1 MVFGGHYDDGY
12 YSFKSDSDSEPD
24 YDYDLVLEDGR
35 DFSHP
40 DKYNYIEL
48 RSSTMKWKISVRGN
62 RDELNFFCE
71 LKKGDRENPIET
83 MWRALTFTIPNKIAN
98 NLRNVDWEK
107 YPGLKEKDL
116 CNGSCWRYPGSCGD
130 SYCSEYL
137 QQRAVLFVIK

>member
-1 MVFGGHYDDGY
+1 MIFGGYYDDGY
-12 YSFKSDSDSEPD
+12 YSFKSESDSEPD

-35 DFSHP
+35 DFSFP
-40 DKYNYIEL
+40 NKYNYVEL
-48 RSSTMKWKISVRGN
+48 RSSTMKWKISVM
-62 RDELNFFCE
+62 DFESELN
-71 LKKGDRENPIET
+71 KRDRIYPIEP
-83 MWRALTFTIPNKIAN
+83 MLWACSFKVSNKIAN